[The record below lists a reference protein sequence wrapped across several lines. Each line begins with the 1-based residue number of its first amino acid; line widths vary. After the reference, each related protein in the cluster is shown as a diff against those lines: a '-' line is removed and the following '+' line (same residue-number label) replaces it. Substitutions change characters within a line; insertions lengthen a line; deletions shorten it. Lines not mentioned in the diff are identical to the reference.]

1 MVNPQPCCVDKV
13 QWSEEL
19 QSLVVL
25 GWVVGEAVEL
35 EKTKIEIGP
44 SSVCA
49 DPLEGIDYR
58 GSRAGPTIGVFI

>member
-1 MVNPQPCCVDKV
+1 MVNPQPCCVNKV
-13 QWSEEL
+13 WWSKEL

-25 GWVVGEAVEL
+25 GWVGEAVEL
-35 EKTKIEIGP
+35 EKTKIKIGP